1 MVVPPLIFDELFFGK
16 GSNGLC
22 DMSLYLRQSKKVF
35 ENFEYPYSK
44 SWARPSRGRTSWTST
59 YPFLLTSQSLIK
71 EIMLGAKKNLTDA
84 YIYWSLLQHYD
95 KWLINSPAIRY
106 LLHHYSFRWYG
117 FPLNHSSNGQWLKR
131 LSFNEHVL
139 RLFIVVNLG
148 IMLTL
153 VVHALLSLKVSHS
166 SKQVAWYFGR
176 SSSTIFL

>member
-1 MVVPPLIFDELFFGK
+1 MGYVIWVYIWGSQKKSLKILNTHTPNPGPAHQEAEQAEPLRTHFCWPL
-16 GSNGLC
+16 NL
-22 DMSLYLRQSKKVF
+22 SLKRSCWERKKIWPI
-35 ENFEYPYSK
+35 YIYI
-44 SWARPSRGRTSWTST
+44 
-59 YPFLLTSQSLIK
+59 YI
-71 EIMLGAKKNLTDA
+71 

-117 FPLNHSSNGQWLKR
+117 FPLNHSSNSQWLKR